1 MSLPHLTTQ
10 APLFTTLTPEFFAPE
25 DRYRLFA
32 RQIFPLL
39 LQARPALQQAYCD
52 DNGRPGLE
60 PVVLAGVTVLQFL
73 EGIPDREALQMLR
86 YHVGWNFALNLTLG
100 QPLFHPTSLVYFR
113 NRLGEK
119 KLSHVVFAQIL
130 EGLVQAGLV
139 ERRGKQRL
147 DSTQMLGL
155 VARMSRLECVR
166 ETLRLALEE
175 LDAKAGPFAK
185 PGWWPLLWERSV
197 ASKLD
202 YRAEAP
208 ALKEKMNQAGA
219 DALTLLQ
226 WAAKLSDAS
235 LAQGRQMQLLQR
247 VFDENFQGEGPGAP
261 AQKEA
266 QPAGA
271 VHNPHEPQAQWA
283 AKGQGKHKKEHVG
296 YKIQVAESVTTEPLA
311 PGEPTRSFLTGM
323 ATQSAIASDEAGAEQ
338 IEQEQAAM
346 GLDQPAE
353 QYVDSAYISGQ
364 RLAQAKAEGRDV
376 IGPAQAAPRRDDR
389 FTSEDFQVNVEE
401 RRAQCPAGKPSTQC
415 SRLEEKEGDKVNYRF
430 EWSYHCKN
438 CPLRARCVGP
448 GQAHRTLVVGQYHS
462 HLQARRQEQKTTAF
476 QEKSRRRNAIEGTQ
490 SELVRAHGLR
500 RARYR
505 GLDKVRLQNYFI
517 GAACNAKRWIR
528 RIAWEMRRAAIGAK
542 LSPVSGGAGA

>member
-1 MSLPHLTTQ
+1 MSVPNLTTQ
-10 APLFTTLTPEFFAPE
+10 APLFATLTPEFFAPE

-39 LQARPALQQAYCD
+39 LQARPSLQEAYCD
-52 DNGRPGLE
+52 GNGRPGLE
-60 PVVLAGVTVLQFL
+60 PVVMAGVTVLQFL
-73 EGIPDREALQMLR
+73 EGVPDREALQMLH
-86 YHVGWNFALNLTLG
+86 YHLGWNFALNLTLG

-113 NRLGEK
+113 NRLSEK
-119 KLSHVVFAQIL
+119 KLGHVVFAQIL
-130 EGLVQAGLV
+130 EGLIQAGLI

-155 VARMSRLECVR
+155 VARMSRLECMR

-175 LDAKAGPFAK
+175 LDSKAAVFAK
-185 PGWWPLLWERSV
+185 PGWWPPMWERYV

-202 YRAEAP
+202 YRAEAA
-208 ALKEKMNQAGA
+208 ALREKMNQAGA

-226 WAAKLSDAS
+226 WVATLSDAT

-247 VFDENFQGEGPGAP
+247 VLDENFQCPGPGAP
-261 AQKEA
+261 VQKEA

-296 YKIQVAESVTTEPLA
+296 YKVQVAESVTTQALA
-311 PGEPTRSFLTGM
+311 PGEPTRSFLTGI
-323 ATQSAIASDEAGAEQ
+323 ATQPAIASDEAGGEQ

-346 GLDQPAE
+346 GLELPAE
-353 QYVDSAYISGQ
+353 LYVDSAYTSGQ
-364 RLAQAKAEGRDV
+364 KLAQAQAQGREIV
-376 IGPAQAAPRRDDR
+376 GPIQAAPRRDER
-389 FTSEDFQVNVEE
+389 FSSEDFQINVEE
-401 RRAQCPAGKPSTQC
+401 RRAQCPADKPSTQC
-415 SRLEEKEGDKVNYRF
+415 SRLEEKESGKVSYRF

-438 CPLRARCVGP
+438 CPLRARCVGA

-462 HLQARRQEQKTTAF
+462 HLQARRQEQKTEGF
-476 QEKSRRRNAIEGTQ
+476 KEKCRQRNAIEGTQ

-505 GLDKVRLQNYFI
+505 GIDKVRLQNYFI

-528 RIAWEMRRAAIGAK
+528 RSAWEMRQVQSGAR
-542 LSPVSGGAGA
+542 GAPASALAGV

>member
-32 RQIFPLL
+32 RRIFPLL
-39 LQARPALQQAYCD
+39 LQARPALLKAYCH

-60 PVVLAGVTVLQFL
+60 PAVMAGVTVLQFL
-73 EGIPDREALQMLR
+73 EGVPDREALQMLR

-113 NRLGEK
+113 NRLSEK
-119 KLSHVVFAQIL
+119 NLGQVVFAQIL

-175 LDAKAGPFAK
+175 LDSKALAFAK
-185 PGWWPLLWERSV
+185 PGWWPLLWERYV

-202 YRAEAP
+202 YRTEAA

-226 WAAKLSDAS
+226 WVGKLSDAALS
-235 LAQGRQMQLLQR
+235 QGRQLQLLQR
-247 VFDENFQGEGPGAP
+247 VFDENFQCEGSGAP

-296 YKIQVAESVTTEPLA
+296 YKIQVAESVVTQPLA
-311 PGEPTRSFLTGM
+311 PGEPTRSFLTGL
-323 ATQSAIASDEAGAEQ
+323 ATQPAIGSDEAGAEQ
-338 IEQEQAAM
+338 MEQEQAAM
-346 GLDQPAE
+346 GLEPPAE

-364 RLAQAKAEGRDV
+364 RLAQAKAQGREL
-376 IGPAQAAPRRDDR
+376 IGPAQAAPGRGDR
-389 FTSEDFQVNVEE
+389 FTSEDFQINVEE
-401 RRAQCPAGKPSTQC
+401 RRAKCPADKPSTQC

-430 EWSYHCKN
+430 EWSYHCKH

-462 HLQARRQEQKTTAF
+462 PLQARRQEQKTEAF
-476 QEKSRRRNAIEGTQ
+476 QEKSRRRTAIEGTQ

-528 RIAWEMRRAAIGAK
+528 RITWEMRQARIGARGA
-542 LSPVSGGAGA
+542 PESGLAGA